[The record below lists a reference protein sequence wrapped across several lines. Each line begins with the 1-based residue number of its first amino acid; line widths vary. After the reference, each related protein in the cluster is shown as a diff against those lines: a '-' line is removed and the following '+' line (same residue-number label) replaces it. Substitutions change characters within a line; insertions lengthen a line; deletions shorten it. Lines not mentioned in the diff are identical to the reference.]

1 MEMLIAAVGALVI
14 IGALLYRERRL
25 HHHPRR

>member
-1 MEMLIAAVGALVI
+1 MEMIIAAIGALLI

-25 HHHPRR
+25 HHTQR